1 MNAKVII
8 GILLVALFIYL
19 LITNPSFTKYAEN
32 SIETMNTSFSPQA
45 FENFF
50 NATKNMTKGQFI
62 NWSESNKN
70 NPVISKVL
78 STAGNVTDNLG
89 KLWNSVNG
97 LKGSLSWAANKTETI
112 YQTLNKS
119 IAGITANK
127 TS

>member
-19 LITNPSFTKYAEN
+19 LITNPSFTKYTEN
-32 SIETMNTSFSPQA
+32 SIQSINTSFSPQA

-62 NWSESNKN
+62 NWSQSNKN
-70 NPVISKVL
+70 NPIISKVI

-89 KLWNSVNG
+89 KLWNSLNG
-97 LKGSLSWAANKTETI
+97 LKGSLSWAANKTDVI
-112 YQTLNKS
+112 YHTLNKT
-119 IAGITANK
+119 ITNITASK
-127 TS
+127 AS